1 MSAGV
6 YVAELEERLVPG
18 KPLGR
23 HIEHDSRS
31 RDFAVEVDEATPLV
45 KVLWNRYGNPF
56 NQGNLGSCTGNAI
69 TGVLNTAPFHKAS
82 GKLHTEKDAVAI
94 YSAATKIDNIEGE
107 YPPTD
112 SGSSGL
118 AVCKVA
124 KAEGLI
130 AGYKHAF
137 SIAAAL
143 QALMKGPVITGVAW
157 YDGFDTP
164 DENGLVEISGEIRG
178 GHEFEI
184 RGYDP
189 ATDLV
194 TAENSWGVS
203 WGLKGIFH
211 FTSHTWA
218 ELLKQQGDVT
228 VPLPLV

>member
-1 MSAGV
+1 MIDV
-6 YVAELEERLVPG
+6 HLLEEKLLPG

-23 HIEHDSRS
+23 HVEHDSRS
-31 RDFAVEVDEATPLV
+31 RDFPVEVDEAAPLV
-45 KVLWNRYGNPF
+45 KVLWQRYGNPF
-56 NQGNLGSCTGNAI
+56 NQGNLGSCTGNAMAGI
-69 TGVLNTAPFHKAS
+69 LNTAPFHKT
-82 GKLHTEKDAVAI
+82 GKLRTEKDAVTI
-94 YSAATKIDNIEGE
+94 YEAATIIDGITGS
-107 YPPTD
+107 YPPDDT
-112 SGSSGL
+112 GSSGL

-124 KAEGLI
+124 KSKGWI
-130 AGYKHAF
+130 DGYKHAF

-157 YDGFDTP
+157 YEGFDSP
-164 DENGLVEISGEIRG
+164 DENGLVEISGSVRG

-203 WGLKGIFH
+203 WGVKGLFH

-218 ELLKQQGDVT
+218 ELLKQQGDCT
-228 VPLPLV
+228 VPVPLS

>member
-1 MSAGV
+1 MTEVSL
-6 YVAELEERLVPG
+6 LEEKLVPG

-23 HIEHDSRS
+23 HIEHDPRS
-31 RDFAVEVDEATPLV
+31 LDYPFEIDEAAPLV

-69 TGVLNTAPFHKAS
+69 AGVLNTAPFHAGS
-82 GKLHTEKDAVAI
+82 GKLRTEKDAVAI
-94 YSAATKIDNIEGE
+94 YEQATRIDNITGA
-107 YPPTD
+107 YPPDDT
-112 SGSSGL
+112 GSSGL

-124 KAEGLI
+124 KSNGWI
-130 AGYKHAF
+130 AGYKHAL

-157 YDGFDTP
+157 YSGFDTP

-189 ATDLV
+189 ATDLL
-194 TAENSWGVS
+194 TAENSWGTS
-203 WGLKGIFH
+203 YGIKGIFH
-211 FTSHTWA
+211 FTSKTWA
-218 ELLKQQGDVT
+218 ELLAQQGDCT
-228 VPLPLV
+228 VPTPLA